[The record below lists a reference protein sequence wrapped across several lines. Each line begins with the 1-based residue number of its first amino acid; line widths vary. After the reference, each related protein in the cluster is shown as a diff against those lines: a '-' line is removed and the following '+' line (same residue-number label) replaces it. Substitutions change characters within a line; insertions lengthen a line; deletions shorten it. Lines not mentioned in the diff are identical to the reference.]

1 MTHKAIADERENYMS
16 NKQTDIYE
24 ENIMETLAEWGYSDE
39 EIGKMTIAEA
49 VKKIEEV
56 KKVEME
62 TYEPMGED
70 RYDNETGQ
78 PSYE

>member
-1 MTHKAIADERENYMS
+1 MSLKENDLY
-16 NKQTDIYE
+16 N

-62 TYEPMGED
+62 TYEPMAPD
-70 RYDNETGQ
+70 RYDNETGTA
-78 PSYE
+78 SYE